1 MKWKVTKVMFQTTN
15 QIYIYIPTGV
25 LNSALSAMA
34 QTSLL
39 ASETVMT
46 TEQPKVVVIMAAE
59 HSMDL

>member
-1 MKWKVTKVMFQTTN
+1 MESHKSHVPNHQPD
-15 QIYIYIPTGV
+15 IYIYIPTGV